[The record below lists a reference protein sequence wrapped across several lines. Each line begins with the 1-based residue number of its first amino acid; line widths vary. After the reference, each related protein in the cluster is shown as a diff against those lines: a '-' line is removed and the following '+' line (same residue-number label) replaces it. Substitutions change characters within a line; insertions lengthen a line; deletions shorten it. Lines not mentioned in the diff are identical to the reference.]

1 MIYEGIILQR
11 NHDLAEVCLPQRR
24 KNRYVFL
31 PERVMELI
39 RPGMRILFMGQE
51 DTESAE
57 LYIAAGGHPCSRE
70 RRSMIS
76 CVAWISST
84 SYNDMSL

>member
-31 PERVMELI
+31 LERVMELI

-57 LYIAAGGHPCSRE
+57 LYIAAGGHP
-70 RRSMIS
+70 
-76 CVAWISST
+76 
-84 SYNDMSL
+84 

>member
-57 LYIAAGGHPCSRE
+57 IYIAVGGHP
-70 RRSMIS
+70 
-76 CVAWISST
+76 
-84 SYNDMSL
+84 

>member
-39 RPGMRILFMGQE
+39 RPGMRIQSPQSYTSRQE
-51 DTESAE
+51 DIHDPA
-57 LYIAAGGHPCSRE
+57 RDD
-70 RRSMIS
+70 R
-76 CVAWISST
+76 
-84 SYNDMSL
+84 

>member
-11 NHDLAEVCLPQRR
+11 NHDLAEVCLLQRR

-51 DTESAE
+51 DIHDPA
-57 LYIAAGGHPCSRE
+57 RDD
-70 RRSMIS
+70 R
-76 CVAWISST
+76 
-84 SYNDMSL
+84 

>member
-11 NHDLAEVCLPQRR
+11 NHDLAEVCLLQRR

-51 DTESAE
+51 WIQSPQSYT
-57 LYIAAGGHPCSRE
+57 SRQE
-70 RRSMIS
+70 DIHDPARDDR
-76 CVAWISST
+76 
-84 SYNDMSL
+84 

>member
-11 NHDLAEVCLPQRR
+11 NHDLAEVCLLQRR

-39 RPGMRILFMGQE
+39 RPGMRILLFMGQE

-57 LYIAAGGHPCSRE
+57 LYIAAGGHP
-70 RRSMIS
+70 
-76 CVAWISST
+76 
-84 SYNDMSL
+84 

>member
-1 MIYEGIILQR
+1 MFYEGIILQR
-11 NHDLAEVCLPQRR
+11 NHDLAEVCLLQRR

-57 LYIAAGGHPCSRE
+57 LYIAAGGHP
-70 RRSMIS
+70 
-76 CVAWISST
+76 
-84 SYNDMSL
+84 

>member
-11 NHDLAEVCLPQRR
+11 NHDLAEVCLLQRR

-51 DTESAE
+51 DTESAG
-57 LYIAAGGHPCSRE
+57 YTSRQE
-70 RRSMIS
+70 DIHDLARDDR
-76 CVAWISST
+76 
-84 SYNDMSL
+84 